1 MDHYSEET
9 GLRNSDHGSGRT
21 VIFLREL
28 FRDVDIGIHVHEVG
42 RPQKLRFDIEVII
55 LNSESPKSDKISDVV
70 NYEYLLESIDDS
82 IRETRVSL
90 LESLG
95 SRILNKLLAPLPVSE
110 ATVKITKMDILEGDA
125 NFGCQMSR
133 KR

>member
-28 FRDVDIGIHVHEVG
+28 FRDVDIGIHAHEVG

-95 SRILNKLLAPLPVSE
+95 SRILNKLLAPLPVYE

-125 NFGCQMSR
+125 NFGRQMSR